1 MTRINSY
8 SVPGRFYSLD
18 ILRGVAALSVVLFHW
33 RHCFYLCTSHAGF
46 TAENQ
51 PFYSALYFF
60 YEQGQKA
67 VELFFTLS
75 GFIFFWLYSD
85 KITNRLISFTKFS
98 ILRLSRLY
106 PLHFVTL
113 IIVVLLQSVYQSIF
127 NCHFVYAF
135 NDLYHFVLHLF
146 FASNWGFQKGFSYNG
161 PIWSVSIEIL
171 LYILFFII
179 CWFRKDSLLILFLII
194 FVSYGVFY
202 YHAQQLAQG
211 VFSFF
216 VGGVTYKI
224 FSMKFTEIISGIIGK
239 FIVIVAVIAW
249 LITLVEVHYSIFGK
263 LFSELLV
270 SLSIN
275 QKYTFLFD
283 RRIPLFIGG
292 LLFPLTIL
300 ALVILEVKKG
310 SLGKRFAFIG
320 DISYS
325 SYLLHFPLQLTMVL
339 LANRFGYTYAV
350 FESPVLLLLFFAV
363 LITLSFLSHRFFEMP
378 VQDKLRKMFLKKRQ
392 VA

>member
-1 MTRINSY
+1 M
-8 SVPGRFYSLD
+8 
-18 ILRGVAALSVVLFHW
+18 
-33 RHCFYLCTSHAGF
+33 
-46 TAENQ
+46 
-51 PFYSALYFF
+51 
-60 YEQGQKA
+60 
-67 VELFFTLS
+67 
-75 GFIFFWLYSD
+75 
-85 KITNRLISFTKFS
+85 
-98 ILRLSRLY
+98 
-106 PLHFVTL
+106 
-113 IIVVLLQSVYQSIF
+113 
-127 NCHFVYAF
+127 
-135 NDLYHFVLHLF
+135 HLF